1 MNEQILAAHIHL
13 VTSKIATLELAEVHY
28 VRALHVPSNDP
39 RGQYDFNATLAM
51 QAERQRLFAVRT
63 EIYDL
68 SILHSNLMTSL
79 RAIDAPLATRL
90 GFSIYQSM
98 QLRLNHLRREE
109 FGYKTQQGAI
119 LEGNKHHADNNR
131 SLIARITASFDPAE
145 GY

>member
-1 MNEQILAAHIHL
+1 MNKQVLAAHIHL

-28 VRALHVPSNDP
+28 VRALHVPSNDS
-39 RGQYDFNATLAM
+39 RGQYVFNATLAM

-68 SILHSNLMTSL
+68 SILHRNLMTSL
-79 RAIDAPLATRL
+79 QAIDAPLAKRL

-109 FGYKTQQGAI
+109 LGYHAQQGPV
-119 LEGNKHHADNNR
+119 LEGSMHHADNNR
-131 SLIARITASFDPAE
+131 ILIARITASFDPAA

>member
-1 MNEQILAAHIHL
+1 MNEQVLAAHIHL

-39 RGQYDFNATLAM
+39 RGQYVFNATLTM

-68 SILHSNLMTSL
+68 SILHRNLMTSL
-79 RAIDAPLATRL
+79 QAIDAPLATRL

-98 QLRLNHLRREE
+98 QLRLIHLRREE
-109 FGYKTQQGAI
+109 LGYNDQQGAV
-119 LEGNKHHADNNR
+119 LEGNMHHADKNR
-131 SLIARITASFDPAE
+131 MLVARITASFDPAAS
-145 GY
+145 Y